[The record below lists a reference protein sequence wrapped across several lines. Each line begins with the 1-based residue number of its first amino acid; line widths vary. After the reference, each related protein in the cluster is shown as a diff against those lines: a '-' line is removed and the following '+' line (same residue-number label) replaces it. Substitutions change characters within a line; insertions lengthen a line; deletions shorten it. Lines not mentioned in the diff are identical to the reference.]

1 MVSLSAV
8 RFLRRVAL
16 LVLAAAALAV
26 VVHPATAFAAYPDR
40 PVKIVVPFAPGGTSD
55 IVARILATALSQ
67 SLGQS
72 VFVENRAG
80 ANGNIGISA
89 VAKADADGYTLLVA
103 SSVIV
108 VNPTL
113 SKQATYDPAKDF
125 AAIADLGSS
134 PNVIVTRP
142 DTGIKD
148 VADLIARAR
157 ANPDLFDFSSPG
169 VGSISQLGAEL
180 LKLRA
185 NIQMMHVP
193 FTGAGPATQ
202 AVLAGTTKLAAVNIG
217 TVIPLLKAGKL
228 QALVQT
234 GKERWFDLPDVPT
247 LAEAG
252 VPNAASETFQAL
264 LAPAGTPKDIID
276 RLAKEATE
284 IMQRPD
290 IRDKL
295 RNTGFNPVGS
305 GPEALQARV
314 AEEVAMWKEV
324 IARTGLK
331 VD

>member
-1 MVSLSAV
+1 MRYLSAIRYAA
-8 RFLRRVAL
+8 RFAL
-16 LVLAAAALAV
+16 LGLASLTLISGSAA
-26 VVHPATAFAAYPDR
+26 AAYPDR

-55 IVARILATALSQ
+55 IVARLLASALSQ

-80 ANGNIGISA
+80 ANGNIGIAA
-89 VAKADADGYTLLVA
+89 VAKAEPDGYTLLVA

-157 ANPDLFDFSSPG
+157 KNPDQLDFSSPG

-185 NIQMMHVP
+185 GIRLLHVP
-193 FTGAGPATQ
+193 YTGAGPAVQ
-202 AVLAGTTKLAAVNIG
+202 AVLAGTTKLSASNIG
-217 TVIPLLKAGKL
+217 TVMPHIKAGTLK
-228 QALVQT
+228 ALVQT

-247 LAEAG
+247 LVEAG

-264 LAPAGTPKDIID
+264 LAPAGTPKEIVD
-276 RLAKEATE
+276 RLASEVIA
-284 IMQRPD
+284 ILGAPD

-295 RNTGFNPVGS
+295 RNTGFGPS
-305 GPEALQARV
+305 GTGPDALHARI

-331 VD
+331 VE

>member
-1 MVSLSAV
+1 MCRDWSRQFVCRLAWPA
-8 RFLRRVAL
+8 VAL
-16 LVLAAAALAV
+16 LLLASLPAL
-26 VVHPATAFAAYPDR
+26 AAYPDR

-55 IVARILATALSQ
+55 IVARVLATALGQ

-80 ANGNIGISA
+80 ANGNVGIAA
-89 VAKADADGYTLLVA
+89 VAKAEPDGYTLLVA

-113 SKQATYDPAKDF
+113 SKQAQYDPARDF

-142 DTGIKD
+142 DNGIKD
-148 VADLIARAR
+148 VGDLIAQAR
-157 ANPDLFDFSSPG
+157 ANPDLLDFSSPG
-169 VGSISQLGAEL
+169 IGSISQLGAEL

-185 NIQMMHVP
+185 DIKMMHVP

-217 TVIPLLKAGKL
+217 TVIQLIKAGTL
-228 QALVQT
+228 RALVQT

-264 LAPAGTPKDIID
+264 LAPAGLHKDIVD
-276 RLAKEATE
+276 RLAKETTA
-284 IMQRPD
+284 ILRQPD

-295 RNTGFNPVGS
+295 RNTGFNPLGS
-305 GPEALQARV
+305 GPQALQARV

-331 VD
+331 VE

>member
-1 MVSLSAV
+1 MRCLG
-8 RFLRRVAL
+8 RLRRAATAL
-16 LVLAAAALAV
+16 ASAAFALALIPAAALA
-26 VVHPATAFAAYPDR
+26 AYPER

-55 IVARILATALSQ
+55 IVARVLAATLSQ

-80 ANGNIGISA
+80 ANGNIGIA
-89 VAKADADGYTLLVA
+89 AAAKADPDGYTLLVA
-103 SSVIV
+103 SSVLV

-113 SKQATYDPAKDF
+113 SRQVLYDPVADF
-125 AAIADLGSS
+125 TPIADLGSS

-142 DTGIKD
+142 DSGIAD

-157 ANPDLFDFSSPG
+157 ANPDSLDFSSPG

-185 NIQMMHVP
+185 NIRMVHVP

-202 AVLAGTTKLAAVNIG
+202 AVLAGTVKLAAVNIG
-217 TVIPLLKAGKL
+217 TVIQLIKAGTL
-228 QALVQT
+228 RALVQT
-234 GKERWFDLPDVPT
+234 GNARWFDLPDVPT

-264 LAPAGTPKDIID
+264 LAPAGTPKPVVD
-276 RLAKEATE
+276 RLAKDTAE
-284 IMQRPD
+284 ILARPD
-290 IRDKL
+290 IREKL

-305 GPEALQARV
+305 GPDALQARL

>member
-1 MVSLSAV
+1 MS
-8 RFLRRVAL
+8 VA
-16 LVLAAAALAV
+16 
-26 VVHPATAFAAYPDR
+26 AFAAYPDR
-40 PVKIVVPFAPGGTSD
+40 PVRIVVPFAPGGTSD
-55 IVARILATALSQ
+55 IVARMLATAFSQ

-80 ANGNIGISA
+80 ANGNIGIAA
-89 VAKADADGYTLLVA
+89 VAKAEADGYTLLVA

-108 VNPTL
+108 VNPAL

-157 ANPDLFDFSSPG
+157 ANPDLLDFSSPG

-185 NIQMMHVP
+185 NIHIMHVP

-202 AVLAGTTKLAAVNIG
+202 AVVAGTTKLAAVNIG
-217 TVIPLLKAGKL
+217 TVIPLIKAGTL
-228 QALVQT
+228 RALVQT

-276 RLAKEATE
+276 RLAKETAE

>member
-1 MVSLSAV
+1 A
-8 RFLRRVAL
+8 
-16 LVLAAAALAV
+16 
-26 VVHPATAFAAYPDR
+26 AAYPDR

-55 IVARILATALSQ
+55 IVARLLAAALSQ

-80 ANGNIGISA
+80 ANGNIGIA
-89 VAKADADGYTLLVA
+89 AAAKADPDGYTLLVA

-113 SKQATYDPAKDF
+113 SKQATYDPARDF
-125 AAIADLGSS
+125 SPIADLGSS

-142 DTGIKD
+142 DTGIRD

-157 ANPDLFDFSSPG
+157 ANPDQLNFSSPG
-169 VGSISQLGAEL
+169 LGSISQLGAEL

-185 NIQMMHVP
+185 DIRMVHVP
-193 FTGAGPATQ
+193 FTGAGPAAQ
-202 AVLAGTTKLAAVNIG
+202 AVLAGTTQLAAVNIG
-217 TVIPLLKAGKL
+217 TVIQLIKAGSLK
-228 QALVQT
+228 ALVQT
-234 GKERWFDLPDVPT
+234 GKVRWFDLPDVPT

-264 LAPAGTPKDIID
+264 LAPAGTPKEIVD
-276 RLAKEATE
+276 RLAKETTE
-284 IMQRPD
+284 ILQRPD
-290 IRDKL
+290 VREKL
-295 RNTGFNPVGS
+295 RSSGFNPVGS

-314 AEEVAMWKEV
+314 AEEVAMWREV

-331 VD
+331 VE

>member
-1 MVSLSAV
+1 MKKTARHIV
-8 RFLRRVAL
+8 LRAITGMALAL
-16 LVLAAAALAV
+16 LSQ
-26 VVHPATAFAAYPDR
+26 TAFAAYPDR

-55 IVARILATALSQ
+55 IVARVLAAALSQ
-67 SLGQS
+67 TLGQS

-80 ANGNIGISA
+80 ANGNIGIAA
-89 VAKADADGYTLLVA
+89 VTKADPDGYTLLVA

-125 AAIADLGSS
+125 SAISDLGSS
-134 PNVIVTRP
+134 PNVIATRP
-142 DTGIKD
+142 ETGIKD

-157 ANPDLFDFSSPG
+157 ANPDQLNFSSPG

-185 NIQMMHVP
+185 NIRMTHVP
-193 FTGAGPATQ
+193 FTGAGPAAQ
-202 AVLAGTTKLAAVNIG
+202 AVLSGTTQLAAVNIG
-217 TVIPLLKAGKL
+217 TVISLIKGGQLK
-228 QALVQT
+228 ALVQT

-264 LAPAGTPKDIID
+264 LAPAGTPPDVIE
-276 RLAKEATE
+276 RLAKDCAE
-284 IMQRPD
+284 ILQRPD
-290 IRDKL
+290 IREKL
-295 RNTGFNPVGS
+295 RSTGFNPVGS
-305 GPEALQARV
+305 GPQALQTRV
-314 AEEVAMWKEV
+314 AEELAMWKEV

-331 VD
+331 VE

>member
-1 MVSLSAV
+1 MSV
-8 RFLRRVAL
+8 
-16 LVLAAAALAV
+16 
-26 VVHPATAFAAYPDR
+26 TAFAAYPDR
-40 PVKIVVPFAPGGTSD
+40 PVRIVVPFAPGGTSD
-55 IVARILATALSQ
+55 IVARMLATALSH

-108 VNPTL
+108 VNPAL

-157 ANPDLFDFSSPG
+157 ANPDLLDFSSPG

-185 NIQMMHVP
+185 NIHIMHVP
-193 FTGAGPATQ
+193 FTGVGPATQ

-217 TVIPLLKAGKL
+217 TVIPLIKAGTL
-228 QALVQT
+228 RALVQT

-247 LAEAG
+247 LSEAG

-264 LAPAGTPKDIID
+264 LAPAGTPKDIVD
-276 RLAKEATE
+276 RLAKETTE

-324 IARTGLK
+324 IGRTGLK

>member
-1 MVSLSAV
+1 MAGQHAWRVV
-8 RFLRRVAL
+8 RCALAIVAL
-16 LVLAAAALAV
+16 AM
-26 VVHPATAFAAYPDR
+26 ATTSARAAYPDR
-40 PVKIVVPFAPGGTSD
+40 PVRIIVPFAPGGTSD
-55 IVARILATALSQ
+55 IVARILAGTLSQ

-80 ANGNIGISA
+80 ANGNIGIA
-89 VAKADADGYTLLVA
+89 AAAKAEPDGYTLIVA

-113 SKQATYDPAKDF
+113 SRQATYDPVTDF
-125 AAIADLGSS
+125 AAISDLGSS
-134 PNVIVTRP
+134 PNVIVARP
-142 DTGIKD
+142 DAGIKD

-157 ANPDLFDFSSPG
+157 AKPDEFTFSSPG

-185 NIQMMHVP
+185 NIRMTHVP

-217 TVIPLLKAGKL
+217 TVIPLIKAGTL

-234 GKERWFDLPDVPT
+234 GNERWFDLQDVPT

-264 LAPAGTPKDIID
+264 LAPAGTPKEIVE
-276 RLAKEATE
+276 RLAKETADTLR
-284 IMQRPD
+284 RPD
-290 IRDKL
+290 LRDKL
-295 RNTGFNPVGS
+295 RNSGFNPVGS
-305 GPEALQARV
+305 GPDALHARI
-314 AEEVAMWKEV
+314 AAEVARWKEV
-324 IARTGLK
+324 SARAGLK

>member
-1 MVSLSAV
+1 MMIDLARAS
-8 RFLRRVAL
+8 RRVAFG
-16 LVLAAAALAV
+16 VLAGLALFATPALAV
-26 VVHPATAFAAYPDR
+26 YPDR

-55 IVARILATALSQ
+55 IVARVLAASLSQ

-72 VFVENRAG
+72 AFVENRAG
-80 ANGNIGISA
+80 ANGNIGILA
-89 VAKADADGYTLLVA
+89 VAKAEPDGYTLLVA

-142 DTGIKD
+142 DTGIKH
-148 VADLIARAR
+148 VADLIARAK
-157 ANPDLFDFSSPG
+157 ANPDQLNFSSPG

-185 NIQMMHVP
+185 GIRMVHVP

-202 AVLAGTTKLAAVNIG
+202 AVLAGTTQLAAVNIG
-217 TVIPLLKAGKL
+217 TVISLIKAGTL
-228 QALVQT
+228 TALVQT
-234 GKERWFDLPDVPT
+234 GKQRWFDLPDVPT

-264 LAPAGTPKDIID
+264 LAPAGTPHEIVD
-276 RLAKEATE
+276 RLAKETIA
-284 IMQRPD
+284 ILGQAD

-295 RNTGFNPVGS
+295 RSSGFNPTGA
-305 GPEALQARV
+305 GPDALQARV

-324 IARTGLK
+324 IAKTGLK
-331 VD
+331 VE

>member
-1 MVSLSAV
+1 MSA
-8 RFLRRVAL
+8 A
-16 LVLAAAALAV
+16 
-26 VVHPATAFAAYPDR
+26 AFAAYPDR

-89 VAKADADGYTLLVA
+89 VAKAEADGYTLLVA

-113 SKQATYDPAKDF
+113 SKQALYDPAKDF

-134 PNVIVTRP
+134 PNVIVTKP
-142 DTGIKD
+142 DSGIKD

-157 ANPDLFDFSSPG
+157 ANPDLLDFSSPG

-185 NIQMMHVP
+185 DIRIMHVP

-217 TVIPLLKAGKL
+217 TVVPLIKAGTL
-228 QALVQT
+228 RALVQT

-276 RLAKEATE
+276 RLARETTE

-295 RNTGFNPVGS
+295 RNTGFNPVGG

>member
-1 MVSLSAV
+1 MARQHVWRAV
-8 RFLRRVAL
+8 RCAFAI
-16 LVLAAAALAV
+16 AALAV
-26 VVHPATAFAAYPDR
+26 ISTPASAAYPDR
-40 PVKIVVPFAPGGTSD
+40 PIRIIVPFAPGGTSD
-55 IVARILATALSQ
+55 IGALSQ

-80 ANGNIGISA
+80 ANGNIGITA
-89 VAKADADGYTLLVA
+89 AAKAEPDGYTLLVA

-113 SKQATYDPAKDF
+113 SRQAAYDPATDF

-134 PNVIVTRP
+134 PNVIVARP
-142 DTGIKD
+142 DSGIKD

-157 ANPDLFDFSSPG
+157 ANPDEFTFASPG

-185 NIQMMHVP
+185 NIRMTHVP
-193 FTGAGPATQ
+193 FTGAGPAAQ
-202 AVLAGTTKLAAVNIG
+202 AVVAGTTRLAAVNIG
-217 TVIPLLKAGKL
+217 TVISLIKAGTL

-234 GKERWFDLPDVPT
+234 GKGRWFDLPDVPT

-264 LAPAGTPKDIID
+264 FAPAGTPTEIVA
-276 RLAKEATE
+276 RLARETADTL
-284 IMQRPD
+284 QRPD
-290 IRDKL
+290 IREKL
-295 RNTGFNPVGS
+295 RGSGFNPAGS
-305 GPEALQARV
+305 GPEGLRARV
-314 AEEVAMWKEV
+314 SEEVAMWKDV

-331 VD
+331 VE

>member
-1 MVSLSAV
+1 V
-8 RFLRRVAL
+8 LR
-16 LVLAAAALAV
+16 AAAGAGLALMS
-26 VVHPATAFAAYPDR
+26 ATAFAAYPDR

-55 IVARILATALSQ
+55 IVARMLATALSQ

-80 ANGNIGISA
+80 ANGNIGITA
-89 VAKADADGYTLLVA
+89 VAKAEADGYTLLVA

-108 VNPTL
+108 VNPAL

-157 ANPDLFDFSSPG
+157 ANPDLLDFSSPG

-185 NIQMMHVP
+185 NIRIMHVP

-217 TVIPLLKAGKL
+217 TVIPLIKAGKL

-247 LAEAG
+247 LSEAG

-276 RLAKEATE
+276 RLAKETME

-324 IARTGLK
+324 IGRTGLK

>member
-1 MVSLSAV
+1 MRYQSTV
-8 RFLRRVAL
+8 RLTWRVAL
-16 LVLAAAALAV
+16 LVLASLALISRPAA
-26 VVHPATAFAAYPDR
+26 AAYPDR

-55 IVARILATALSQ
+55 IVARLLATALSQ

-89 VAKADADGYTLLVA
+89 VAKAEADGYTLLVA

-113 SKQATYDPAKDF
+113 SKQALYDPARDF

-134 PNVIVTRP
+134 PNVIVTKP
-142 DTGIKD
+142 DSGIKD

-157 ANPDLFDFSSPG
+157 ANPDLLDFSSPG

-185 NIQMMHVP
+185 DIRIMHVP

-217 TVIPLLKAGKL
+217 TVIQLIKAGSL
-228 QALVQT
+228 RALT
-234 GKERWFDLPDVPT
+234 
-247 LAEAG
+247 
-252 VPNAASETFQAL
+252 
-264 LAPAGTPKDIID
+264 GTPKDIID
-276 RLAKEATE
+276 RLARETTE

-295 RNTGFNPVGS
+295 RNTGFNPVGG

>member
-1 MVSLSAV
+1 MMQTIARV
-8 RFLRRVAL
+8 VAL
-16 LVLAAAALAV
+16 YLAANAGLALL
-26 VVHPATAFAAYPDR
+26 PSTALAAYPDR

-55 IVARILATALSQ
+55 IVARVLATALSQ

-80 ANGNIGISA
+80 ANGNIGIAA
-89 VAKADADGYTLLVA
+89 VAKAEPDGYTLLVA

-113 SKQATYDPAKDF
+113 TRQATYDPVKDF
-125 AAIADLGSS
+125 AAISDLGSS
-134 PNVIVTRP
+134 PNVIATRP

-157 ANPDLFDFSSPG
+157 ANPDQLHFSSPG
-169 VGSISQLGAEL
+169 VGRISQLGAEL

-185 NIQMMHVP
+185 NIRMTHVP
-193 FTGAGPATQ
+193 FTGAGPAAQ
-202 AVLAGTTKLAAVNIG
+202 AVLAGTTQLAAVNIG
-217 TVIPLLKAGKL
+217 TVISLIKAGQL
-228 QALVQT
+228 RALVQT

-264 LAPAGTPKDIID
+264 LAPARTPGEVID
-276 RLAKEATE
+276 RLARDCAE
-284 IMQRPD
+284 ILQRPD
-290 IRDKL
+290 IRENL
-295 RNTGFNPVGS
+295 RKTGFNPVGS
-305 GPEALQARV
+305 GPQALKARV
-314 AEEVAMWKEV
+314 ADELAMWKEV

-331 VD
+331 VE

>member
-1 MVSLSAV
+1 MRYQSTV
-8 RFLRRVAL
+8 RLTWRVAL
-16 LVLAAAALAV
+16 LVLASLALISRPAA
-26 VVHPATAFAAYPDR
+26 AAYPDR

-55 IVARILATALSQ
+55 IVARLLAAALSQ

-72 VFVENRAG
+72 VFVENPAG
-80 ANGNIGISA
+80 ANGNIGIAA
-89 VAKADADGYTLLVA
+89 VAKAEPDGYTLLVA

-113 SKQATYDPAKDF
+113 SKQATYDPARDF

-134 PNVIVTRP
+134 PNVVVTRP

-157 ANPDLFDFSSPG
+157 ANPDQLNFSSPG

-185 NIQMMHVP
+185 NIRMTHVP

-217 TVIPLLKAGKL
+217 TVIPLIKAGTL

-264 LAPAGTPKDIID
+264 LAPAGTPKEIVE
-276 RLAKEATE
+276 RLAKETADTLR
-284 IMQRPD
+284 RPD
-290 IRDKL
+290 LRDKL
-295 RNTGFNPVGS
+295 RNSGFNPVGS
-305 GPEALQARV
+305 GPDALHARI
-314 AEEVAMWKEV
+314 AAEVAMWKEV

-331 VD
+331 VE

>member
-1 MVSLSAV
+1 MRYQSTV
-8 RFLRRVAL
+8 RLTWRVAL
-16 LVLAAAALAV
+16 LVLASLALISRPAA
-26 VVHPATAFAAYPDR
+26 AAYPDR

-55 IVARILATALSQ
+55 IVARLLAAALSQ

-80 ANGNIGISA
+80 ANGNIGIA
-89 VAKADADGYTLLVA
+89 AAAKADPDGYTLLVA

-113 SKQATYDPAKDF
+113 SKQATYDPARDF
-125 AAIADLGSS
+125 SPIADLGSS

-142 DTGIKD
+142 DTGIRD

-157 ANPDLFDFSSPG
+157 ANPDQLDFSSPG

-185 NIQMMHVP
+185 DIRMVHVP
-193 FTGAGPATQ
+193 FTGAGPAAQ
-202 AVLAGTTKLAAVNIG
+202 AVLAGTTQLAAVNIG
-217 TVIPLLKAGKL
+217 TVIQLIKAGSLK
-228 QALVQT
+228 ALVQT

-264 LAPAGTPKDIID
+264 LAPAGTSKEIAD
-276 RLAKEATE
+276 RLAKETTE
-284 IMQRPD
+284 ILQRPD
-290 IRDKL
+290 VREKL
-295 RNTGFNPVGS
+295 RSSGFNPVGS
-305 GPEALQARV
+305 GPEALEARV
-314 AEEVAMWKEV
+314 AEEVAMWREV

-331 VD
+331 VE

>member
-1 MVSLSAV
+1 MGTPVRRRSA
-8 RFLRRVAL
+8 LR
-16 LVLAAAALAV
+16 LAAGAFAALAFCFASSAAL
-26 VVHPATAFAAYPDR
+26 ATYPDR
-40 PVKIVVPFAPGGTSD
+40 PIRIVVPFAPGGTSD
-55 IVARILATALSQ
+55 ILARLLAAALTQ

-80 ANGNIGISA
+80 ANGNIGITA
-89 VAKADADGYTLLVA
+89 VSKADPDGYTLMVA

-108 VNPTL
+108 VNPAL
-113 SKQATYDPAKDF
+113 SRQATYDPVKDF

-134 PNVIVTRP
+134 PNAIVTRP

-148 VADLIARAR
+148 VADLIARAK
-157 ANPDLFDFSSPG
+157 ANPDALDFSSPG

-185 NIQMMHVP
+185 GIRLLHVP
-193 FTGAGPATQ
+193 YTGAGPAVQ
-202 AVLAGTTKLAAVNIG
+202 AVLGGTTKLSASNIG
-217 TVIPLLKAGKL
+217 TVMPHIKAGTLK
-228 QALVQT
+228 ALVQT

-264 LAPAGTPKDIID
+264 LAPAGTPKEIVD
-276 RLAKEATE
+276 RLAKEVIA
-284 IMQRPD
+284 ILQAPD
-290 IRDKL
+290 VRDKL
-295 RNTGFNPVGS
+295 RNTGF
-305 GPEALQARV
+305 GPAGTGPDALHARI

-331 VD
+331 VE

>member
-1 MVSLSAV
+1 MRCLG
-8 RFLRRVAL
+8 RLRRAATAL
-16 LVLAAAALAV
+16 ASAAFALALIPAAALA
-26 VVHPATAFAAYPDR
+26 AYPER

-55 IVARILATALSQ
+55 IVARVLAATLSQ

-80 ANGNIGISA
+80 ANGNIGIA
-89 VAKADADGYTLLVA
+89 AAAKADPDGYTLLVA
-103 SSVIV
+103 SSVLV

-113 SKQATYDPAKDF
+113 SRQVLYDPVADF
-125 AAIADLGSS
+125 TPIADLGSS

-142 DTGIKD
+142 DSGIAD

-157 ANPDLFDFSSPG
+157 ANPDSLDFSSPG

-185 NIQMMHVP
+185 NIRMVHVP

-202 AVLAGTTKLAAVNIG
+202 AVLAGTVKLAAVNIG
-217 TVIPLLKAGKL
+217 TVIQLIKAGTL
-228 QALVQT
+228 RALVQT
-234 GKERWFDLPDVPT
+234 GNARWFDLPDVPT

-264 LAPAGTPKDIID
+264 LAPAGAPKPVVD
-276 RLAKEATE
+276 RLAKDTAE
-284 IMQRPD
+284 ILARPD
-290 IRDKL
+290 IREKL

-305 GPEALQARV
+305 GPDALQARL

>member
-1 MVSLSAV
+1 MCNGCGLDWM
-8 RFLRRVAL
+8 RR
-16 LVLAAAALAV
+16 LVLCAGLALMS
-26 VVHPATAFAAYPDR
+26 ATAFAAYPDR
-40 PVKIVVPFAPGGTSD
+40 PVKVVVPFAPGGTSD
-55 IVARILATALSQ
+55 IVARMLATALSQ

-80 ANGNIGISA
+80 ANGNIGIAA
-89 VAKADADGYTLLVA
+89 VAKAEADGYTLLVA

-108 VNPTL
+108 VNPAL

-142 DTGIKD
+142 DTGITD

-157 ANPDLFDFSSPG
+157 ANPDLLDFSSPG

-185 NIQMMHVP
+185 DIHIMHVP

-217 TVIPLLKAGKL
+217 TVIALIKAGTL
-228 QALVQT
+228 RALVQT

-276 RLAKEATE
+276 RLANETTE
-284 IMQRPD
+284 ILQRPD

-295 RNTGFNPVGS
+295 RNSGFNPVGS